1 MLSNPAVVQLF
12 CNYQR
17 CAPQSSAF
25 WGFVDVLTKMGK
37 RRPALVLLENVTGF
51 LTANI
56 YERSLLNAAECRIT
70 LGKLLAR
77 YNEIVASCETD
88 PSLLVRIPEGP
99 V

>member
-1 MLSNPAVVQLF
+1 
-12 CNYQR
+12 
-17 CAPQSSAF
+17 
-25 WGFVDVLTKMGK
+25 MGK